1 MKKGREGEGGGDTEG
16 ERKQRRGKGRKG
28 RGIEENKEG
37 RGKKGKGESREG
49 EKRGSWKGSILPIP
63 SGILSGQRI
72 YQRRFECD
80 K

>member
-37 RGKKGKGESREG
+37 RGKKGKGREQG
-49 EKRGSWKGSILPIP
+49 RREERKLEGKHTAHSFWNLIWPENISEKV
-63 SGILSGQRI
+63 
-72 YQRRFECD
+72 
-80 K
+80 